1 MASLMNIKESKGF
14 CDEIYPANSYE
25 GKDLEGE
32 MFGRHLSELAD
43 QIEMR

>member
-1 MASLMNIKESKGF
+1 MRETFIELKNLSAAKSL
-14 CDEIYPANSYE
+14 
-25 GKDLEGE
+25 GKDLEGG